1 MDKKFLLAVTAQY
14 VSTKMRKALHSRIVI
29 AITVMALA
37 FASASAIT
45 GSAGY
50 LKSAI
55 TYFLIAVIFNL
66 IFAAKNHSSK

>member
-1 MDKKFLLAVTAQY
+1 MSK
-14 VSTKMRKALHSRIVI
+14 SLHSRVVI
-29 AITVMALA
+29 TITLMALL

-50 LKSAI
+50 LEDAI

-66 IFAAKNHSSK
+66 IFAAKKHSSK